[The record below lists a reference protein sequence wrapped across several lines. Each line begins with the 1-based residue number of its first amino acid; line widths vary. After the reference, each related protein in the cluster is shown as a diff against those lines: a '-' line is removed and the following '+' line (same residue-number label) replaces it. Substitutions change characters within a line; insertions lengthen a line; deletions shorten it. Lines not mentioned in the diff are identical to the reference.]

1 MALLVLFRASNDMF
15 SGLDKINAD
24 ISMKNSFFFFKSFI
38 IKVKDVPREI
48 TVRRGHNTLLS

>member
-24 ISMKNSFFFFKSFI
+24 ISMKNSFFFKSFI